1 VIYQSEEV
9 GVNFFLVAIV
19 NFYAAA
25 RQAAGSQS
33 QQLPS
38 KDLGSLLEQLT
49 AINGELAKLIPTCS
63 FLVNG
68 TACEDKSQLLKDG
81 DVVDVL
87 PQFAGG

>member
-1 VIYQSEEV
+1 MA
-9 GVNFFLVAIV
+9 LV

-25 RQAAGSQS
+25 RQAAGSQNQKIPAGNLGALIDQLMAMNS
-33 QQLPS
+33 QM
-38 KDLGSLLEQLT
+38 
-49 AINGELAKLIPTCS
+49 AKLIPTCS

-68 TACEDKSQLLKDG
+68 TASESKDQILVEG